1 MYGFNNQHEGNGMGL
16 KESLTILEPE
26 YFDCIVARTLDS
38 MPKDDRES
46 VENAIV
52 LLRNNKAAFSR
63 AWLLRKITDEGYR
76 LKQGAFR
83 SHVVGECACEPK

>member
-1 MYGFNNQHEGNGMGL
+1 MGL
-16 KESLTILEPE
+16 KESLTILEPK
-26 YFDCIVARTLDS
+26 YSDCNTAKLINS
-38 MPKDDRES
+38 MPKDDKES

-83 SHVVGECACEPK
+83 SHVVGECTCEPK

>member
-1 MYGFNNQHEGNGMGL
+1 MGL
-16 KESLTILEPE
+16 KESLAKLDPE
-26 YFDCIVARTLDS
+26 YFDCIVARTMDS

-52 LLRNNKAAFSR
+52 SLRNNKAAFSR
-63 AWLLRKITDEGYR
+63 AWLLRKINDEGYK

-83 SHVVGECACEPK
+83 NHVVGECTCEPK

>member
-1 MYGFNNQHEGNGMGL
+1 MGL

>member
-1 MYGFNNQHEGNGMGL
+1 VYGFNNQHEGNSMGL
-16 KESLTILEPE
+16 KESLTILEPK
-26 YFDCIVARTLDS
+26 YYDCSTAKLIKS

-83 SHVVGECACEPK
+83 SHVVGECTCEPK